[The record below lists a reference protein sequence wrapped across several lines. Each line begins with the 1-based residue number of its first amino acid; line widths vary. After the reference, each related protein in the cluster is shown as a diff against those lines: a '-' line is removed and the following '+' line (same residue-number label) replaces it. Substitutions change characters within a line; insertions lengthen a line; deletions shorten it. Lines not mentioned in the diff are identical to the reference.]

1 MSSRHPPKR
10 VAAPEGCFFCA
21 CQSKHANTGT
31 LLAYTGYLYVLLLIA
46 VILQKCCPNWR
57 VISCFFLQ
65 SVLAENAYSYI
76 VCKMSRL
83 VLERCRAPDFS
94 WITFIC
100 FFFASSYFFRINTFS
115 WFKLFFGHISFHC
128 CGSKYL
134 EFGSGSKV
142 MLTNFLTTVY
152 ESNVTHRNF

>member
-10 VAAPEGCFFCA
+10 VAAPEGCFFLCMPKQT
-21 CQSKHANTGT
+21 CKYWYFIG
-31 LLAYTGYLYVLLLIA
+31 LYRLYVLLLIA

-65 SVLAENAYSYI
+65 SVLADNKAYRYI
-76 VCKMSRL
+76 VCKMSTL
-83 VLERCRAPDFS
+83 VLERCRAPNFS
-94 WITFIC
+94 WITFI
-100 FFFASSYFFRINTFS
+100 FFFASSFFFRINTFS
-115 WFKLFFGHISFHC
+115 WFKLFIGHISFHC
-128 CGSKYL
+128 CWSKYL

-142 MLTNFLTTVY
+142 MLKKFLTTVY